1 MSIKQALLNVGGL
14 SDPSKMPTFG
24 TSIQANKCGI
34 GSKLRK
40 VLNSICSE
48 CYALKGRYIFD
59 NVQNAMIRRLD
70 ALNNP
75 LWIES
80 MAFLMNNKKQNGKKG
95 LDFFRWHDSGD
106 LQNTRHLHMIVEVAK
121 KSPNTKHW
129 LPTRETKIVTEAIKK
144 GLTIPDNLIIRLSA
158 MAFDKQAP
166 ENTAK
171 KFGLQV
177 SGASKKDLWTC
188 PSSKHIGGYS
198 QNKKGEYKAEFGFCA
213 GFTENGSYVNCRK
226 CWDKKEFNI
235 IYKAH

>member
-1 MSIKQALLNVGGL
+1 MLMSIKQALLNVGGL
-14 SDPSKMPTFG
+14 SEPSKMPTFG
-24 TSIQANKCGI
+24 TSIPADKCGV
-34 GSKLRK
+34 GGKLRK
-40 VLNSICSE
+40 VKGSICSK
-48 CYALKGRYIFD
+48 CYALKGRYVFR
-59 NVQNAMIRRLD
+59 NVQDALNRRLN

-75 LWIES
+75 LWIDS
-80 MAFLMNNKKQNGKKG
+80 MSFLMNNKKLNGKTG

-106 LQNTRHLHMIVEVAK
+106 IQNTRHLHMIVEVAK

-144 GLTIPDNLIIRLSA
+144 GLVIPENLTIRLSA
-158 MAFDKQAP
+158 MSFDKQAP

-177 SGASKKDLWTC
+177 SGASTKDAGNCLA
-188 PSSKHIGGYS
+188 PN
-198 QNKKGEYKAEFGFCA
+198 QKGNCLD
-213 GFTENGSYVNCRK
+213 CRK